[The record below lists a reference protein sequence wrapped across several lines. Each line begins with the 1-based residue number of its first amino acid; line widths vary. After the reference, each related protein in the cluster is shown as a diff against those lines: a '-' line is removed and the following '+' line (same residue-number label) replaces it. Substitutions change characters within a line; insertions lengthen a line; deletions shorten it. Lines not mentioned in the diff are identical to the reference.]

1 VSNVKHTDYY
11 QALGI
16 SPQASPREV
25 KESYLGWIRYFD
37 HPQERPKPGSLEG
50 TLNEQIEQVQEAFDL
65 LSDDAKREE
74 YNARMH
80 LTSDPAKSPSDTVI
94 APGKNPSA
102 PRGVGEVEVMIAKR
116 KLIRSD
122 LDFFGLSAKPFEL
135 TPDPEYLY
143 LSPRHKDVLAQL
155 VIALHEKKG
164 IVKIVGSAGTGK
176 TTLSRSFL
184 RELNS
189 GIDFAYMVHP
199 FDSAVE
205 LLQSINAGFN
215 LPSNSTSK
223 KELLDHLR
231 EFLIKKNEEGR
242 RVAVVVDEAQ
252 DLAPEMLEELRILS
266 NTETEKEKLLQ
277 IVLIGQPELN
287 KMLSQPAMESLQQRI
302 GAQWELHPLNVEET
316 HAYIQH
322 RLNVAGGKGKVAF
335 SRPAADAVFWACGG
349 LPRLI
354 NRFADQVLAEAHLQ
368 RVKKIDRVIIGMAE
382 KKLADLQP
390 KSAKSGW
397 FGKAVVGLL
406 VVGGLAAVAV
416 YFLMQS
422 PMTDSVPQPQGN
434 LTQMIEQKP
443 LSLSQPGQLVTQEA
457 PQTRTLSSADNSPA
471 AESVAEDSQIPVKFS
486 QEKELVEELSTLTAS
501 ESKIEAARS
510 VLKKWRAFKKETV
523 TLTPQAQKILKAD
536 YGLSIFES
544 SSNLNRLTT
553 LNYPAMVELNLPDGK
568 GARYLAL
575 VALKGNVGVFRSNET
590 FEIPLSLFESL
601 WTHKVWVPWK
611 NFEELPGDMK
621 AGYKGESAQW
631 LQQQLNL
638 LGYYNEQ
645 PDVRYGRRT
654 ADAVSKFQRYYNLKD
669 HGRLDTE
676 TQMILYNRLP
686 SYSAPK
692 LTGG

>member
-1 VSNVKHTDYY
+1 MSTVKHTDYY
-11 QALGI
+11 KALGI

-25 KESYLGWIRYFD
+25 KESYLGWIRHFD

-50 TLNEQIEQVQEAFDL
+50 SLNEQIEQVQEAFDL
-65 LSDDAKREE
+65 LSDDAKREQ
-74 YNARMH
+74 YNARMNF
-80 LTSDPAKSPSDTVI
+80 TPDSAESRPNTEI
-94 APGKNPSA
+94 APNKTA
-102 PRGVGEVEVMIAKR
+102 PRAVGEVEVMIAKR

-122 LDFFGLSAKPFEL
+122 LGFFGLSAKPFEL
-135 TPDPEYLY
+135 SPNPEYLY
-143 LSPRHKDVLAQL
+143 LSPRHKEVLAQL
-155 VIALHEKKG
+155 VIALHENKG
-164 IVKIVGSAGTGK
+164 IVKIIGAAGTGK

-184 RELNS
+184 RELDS
-189 GIDFAYMVHP
+189 GIDLAYMVHP
-199 FDSAVE
+199 CDSAVE

-215 LPSNSTSK
+215 LPSHSTSK
-223 KELLDHLR
+223 KELLFHLR
-231 EFLIKKNEEGR
+231 KFLIKKNAESR

-252 DLAPEMLEELRILS
+252 TLTPGMLEELRILS
-266 NTETEKEKLLQ
+266 NIETEKDKLLQ
-277 IVLIGQPELN
+277 IILIGQPELN
-287 KMLSQPAMESLQQRI
+287 KILSQPSLASLQQRI

-335 SRPAADAVFWACGG
+335 SRPAADAVYWACGG

-354 NRFADQVLAEAHLQ
+354 NRFADQALAEAHLQ
-368 RVKKIDRVIIGMAE
+368 GVKKIDRIIISRVEE
-382 KKLADLQP
+382 KLKDIQP
-390 KSAKSGW
+390 KPAKSRW
-397 FGKAVVGLL
+397 VRRAVAGFWVI
-406 VVGGLAAVAV
+406 GGLAAIVV
-416 YFLMQS
+416 YFQIQY
-422 PMTDSVPQPQGN
+422 PWPDPVPQPQDS
-434 LTQMIEQKP
+434 LTHMIEQKP
-443 LSLSQPGQLVTQEA
+443 LSLSQPGQLMPQGS
-457 PQTRTLSSADNSPA
+457 PQTRTLSSAGNSPVDGSA
-471 AESVAEDSQIPVKFS
+471 TEESQVPVQFS
-486 QEKELVEELSTLTAS
+486 QEKELVEVLSTLTAS

-536 YGLSIFES
+536 YGLSVYET

-590 FEIPLSLFESL
+590 FEIPLPLFESL
-601 WTHKVWVPWK
+601 WTHKAWVPWK

-621 AGYKGESAQW
+621 AGYKGEPAQW
-631 LQQQLNL
+631 LQQQLSL
-638 LGYYNEQ
+638 LGYYNKV
-645 PDVRYGRRT
+645 PDLRYGRGT
-654 ADAVSKFQRYYNLKD
+654 TDAVAKFQRYYNLKD